1 MDQQIRQILES
12 SEQVTWQ
19 GKINRTVLILGL
31 VFALI
36 VVGVVSFYFFS
47 QDNLAFT
54 SDKGNVT
61 NVSGTLLGYI
71 VVIVGI
77 LFSLIG
83 FARKYVI
90 EYAVTNKRVI
100 VKSGIIGTD
109 FKSVYYDQMKNVL
122 VSVGIIGKIFKVG
135 TVKIDTG
142 KISVNQSRSENGHSR
157 SSSKTVYD
165 RLQDIETPYEVFKM
179 VQSSLSGRKEGLYSG
194 RADTETLEKK

>member
-36 VVGVVSFYFFS
+36 VVGVISFYFFS

-142 KISVNQSRSENGHSR
+142 KISVNQSRGDNGHSR